1 MRADVFYLSKDTK
14 HLPIL
19 LPTSKYHLS
28 SAADVVVYNIHKPLH
43 KRYSGGSAGRPR
55 ERHQYYFV
63 CMANTSEILLPVVVD
78 TSFVLYNMNSSSDE
92 YRTRD
97 GPVTPNKPD
106 SGTPNTS
113 QSSVSPEYS
122 GGRRGVDV
130 DTNEQHAGN
139 NFSTLTYLTPSRQ
152 QLNAATNFV
161 VSDNAISQ
169 AEAKTTLCFPF
180 DLDLVHALQNH
191 SVSSGTT
198 RKNQLGDDSQCIYT
212 IDELQTL
219 SREARPYLME
229 LTKSREGRE
238 LQRWEH
244 LEKTTTA
251 TTTKATGRNF
261 IGDDHNNVTI
271 YASQQEQQIYKSY
284 PNCRL
289 TTGCIPILPG
299 GRILLIT
306 SSKSQSVFVLP
317 KGGWEHDESLPLS
330 ALRETLEEAGVTG
343 LLGPPLPHLTYETKK
358 AVNRR
363 LLLEETQRSNSTLGS
378 ATSDGSDR
386 IVTSDSPVSPYH
398 THNRLT
404 IFPMYVQCIYDHW
417 PEMNR
422 LRRVVS
428 IDEASLLLQHRPEF
442 LHMINELRDRNLHQ
456 IGETDA
462 V

>member
-1 MRADVFYLSKDTK
+1 
-14 HLPIL
+14 
-19 LPTSKYHLS
+19 
-28 SAADVVVYNIHKPLH
+28 
-43 KRYSGGSAGRPR
+43 
-55 ERHQYYFV
+55 
-63 CMANTSEILLPVVVD
+63 MANTSEILLPVVVD

-92 YRTRD
+92 YGTRD
-97 GPVTPNKPD
+97 GPVTPNKPT

-113 QSSVSPEYS
+113 QSSISPEYS
-122 GGRRGVDV
+122 GGRRGEDV
-130 DTNEQHAGN
+130 NTNVQHDGN
-139 NFSTLTYLTPSRQ
+139 NFSSISTLAYSTPSRQ
-152 QLNAATNFV
+152 QANVATKFV
-161 VSDNAISQ
+161 ETDSATSQ
-169 AEAKTTLCFPF
+169 VEAKTTLCFPF
-180 DLDLVHALQNH
+180 DLDLVRALQNH

-198 RKNQLGDDSQCIYT
+198 RKNQMRNDSQCIYT

-219 SREARPYLME
+219 SREARPHLME
-229 LTKSREGRE
+229 LTESREGRE

-244 LEKTTTA
+244 LEKTTT
-251 TTTKATGRNF
+251 TTTGRNF
-261 IGDDHNNVTI
+261 IGDDHNSVKI
-271 YASQQEQQIYKSY
+271 YASQQEQQIYNSY

-306 SSKSQSVFVLP
+306 SSKSQSVYVLP

-343 LLGPPLPHLTYETKK
+343 LLGPPLPPLTYETKK

-378 ATSDGSDR
+378 TTSDGSDR

-422 LRRVVS
+422 LRRIVS